1 MPRKQDEDVFQKLRT
16 HYASVPSA
24 LYAVLDACT
33 AEPFQTVV
41 LRNLPHLTTAAK
53 LEKKLRRSYA
63 LLGKPFEVCALRARR
78 LPPLGG
84 GDGPQRVSSILTK
97 APFPL
102 LANVTKLA
110 AHHSASSFLVR
121 LQSAAEAMRLVR
133 SWHRTRYMPQK
144 YSVER
149 TGDAYVVDAHILY

>member
-1 MPRKQDEDVFQKLRT
+1 MLRTRPTIVRSSVLLKNVPRTALPDDVRRLGSASGARVDFLRNAALAPCGEALVSFAEPLRAEMYAAQAGRACVGGAALGARLMTQEDVFQKLRT

-63 LLGKPFEVCALRARR
+63 LLGKPFEVSR
-78 LPPLGG
+78 
-84 GDGPQRVSSILTK
+84 I
-97 APFPL
+97 
-102 LANVTKLA
+102 
-110 AHHSASSFLVR
+110 
-121 LQSAAEAMRLVR
+121 
-133 SWHRTRYMPQK
+133 
-144 YSVER
+144 
-149 TGDAYVVDAHILY
+149 